1 MVTAALLV
9 VTGLVKA
16 LAHVVLTLPDGLMN
30 VMFWVHDIAAALML
44 LFLAAHVFFAV
55 IAPFSWKTFPS
66 MLIGWMPRGEAE
78 KEHAGWME
86 RLERELQILLLPKD
100 PNDGRNVFL
109 EIRAGT
115 GGDRHGVPLI
125 INDHIDIALA
135 VDADGVHVG
144 QDDMPVADVRRLI
157 GPDKWLGLSVTNAVQ
172 MAEVPYELVDY
183 LGIGP
188 VYPTGTK
195 SDAAPVVGV
204 SAFAELVAE
213 SRLPVVGIGGIQVG
227 NCLPLVQAGAK
238 GVAVVS
244 AICGQEDPVR
254 ATKVLLERLK
264 QVFG

>member
-1 MVTAALLV
+1 MKSAMKPLDLLLYLVLDPDLCGGAEGMVRTAR
-9 VTGLVKA
+9 
-16 LAHVVLTLPDGLMN
+16 
-30 VMFWVHDIAAALML
+30 
-44 LFLAAHVFFAV
+44 LAAENGATVV
-55 IAPFSWKTFPS
+55 QLRAPNWKKRQWLAT
-66 MLIGWMPRGEAE
+66 A
-78 KEHAGWME
+78 
-86 RLERELQILLLPKD
+86 RELKSVLKP
-100 PNDGRNVFL
+100 F
-109 EIRAGT
+109 
-115 GGDRHGVPLI
+115 GVPLI

-157 GPDKWLGLSVTNAVQ
+157 GPDKWLGLSVTNAAQ

-204 SAFAELVAE
+204 SAFAKLVAE

>member
-1 MVTAALLV
+1 MKNVKNEMKPLDLLLNLVLDPDLCGGAEGMVRTAR
-9 VTGLVKA
+9 
-16 LAHVVLTLPDGLMN
+16 
-30 VMFWVHDIAAALML
+30 
-44 LFLAAHVFFAV
+44 LAAENGATVV
-55 IAPFSWKTFPS
+55 QLRAPNWKKRQWLAT
-66 MLIGWMPRGEAE
+66 A
-78 KEHAGWME
+78 
-86 RLERELQILLLPKD
+86 RELKS
-100 PNDGRNVFL
+100 VL
-109 EIRAGT
+109 EPF
-115 GGDRHGVPLI
+115 GVPLI

>member
-1 MVTAALLV
+1 MKNVKNEMKPLDLLLYLVLDPDLCGGAEGMVRTAR
-9 VTGLVKA
+9 
-16 LAHVVLTLPDGLMN
+16 
-30 VMFWVHDIAAALML
+30 
-44 LFLAAHVFFAV
+44 LAAENGATVV
-55 IAPFSWKTFPS
+55 QLRAPNWKKRQWLATARALKS
-66 MLIGWMPRGEAE
+66 V
-78 KEHAGWME
+78 
-86 RLERELQILLLPKD
+86 LEP
-100 PNDGRNVFL
+100 F
-109 EIRAGT
+109 
-115 GGDRHGVPLI
+115 GVPLI

-227 NCLPLVQAGAK
+227 NFLPLVQAGAK

>member
-1 MVTAALLV
+1 MKNVKNEMKPLDLLLYLVLDPDLCGGAEGMVRTAR
-9 VTGLVKA
+9 
-16 LAHVVLTLPDGLMN
+16 
-30 VMFWVHDIAAALML
+30 
-44 LFLAAHVFFAV
+44 LAAENGATVV
-55 IAPFSWKTFPS
+55 QLRAPNWKKRQWLAT
-66 MLIGWMPRGEAE
+66 A
-78 KEHAGWME
+78 
-86 RLERELQILLLPKD
+86 RELKS
-100 PNDGRNVFL
+100 VL
-109 EIRAGT
+109 EPF
-115 GGDRHGVPLI
+115 GVPLI

-254 ATKVLLERLK
+254 ATKVLLERLG
-264 QVFG
+264 QANG

>member
-1 MVTAALLV
+1 MKNVKNEMKPLDLLLYLVLDPDLCGGAEGMVRTAR
-9 VTGLVKA
+9 
-16 LAHVVLTLPDGLMN
+16 
-30 VMFWVHDIAAALML
+30 
-44 LFLAAHVFFAV
+44 LAAENGATVV
-55 IAPFSWKTFPS
+55 QLRAPNWKKRQWLAT
-66 MLIGWMPRGEAE
+66 A
-78 KEHAGWME
+78 
-86 RLERELQILLLPKD
+86 RELKS
-100 PNDGRNVFL
+100 VL
-109 EIRAGT
+109 EPF
-115 GGDRHGVPLI
+115 GVPLI

-144 QDDMPVADVRRLI
+144 QDDMPVAEVRRLI

>member
-1 MVTAALLV
+1 MKNMKNEMKPLDLLLYLVLDPDLCGGAEGMVRTAR
-9 VTGLVKA
+9 
-16 LAHVVLTLPDGLMN
+16 
-30 VMFWVHDIAAALML
+30 
-44 LFLAAHVFFAV
+44 LAAENGATVV
-55 IAPFSWKTFPS
+55 QLRAPNWKKRQWLAT
-66 MLIGWMPRGEAE
+66 A
-78 KEHAGWME
+78 
-86 RLERELQILLLPKD
+86 RELKSVLKP
-100 PNDGRNVFL
+100 F
-109 EIRAGT
+109 
-115 GGDRHGVPLI
+115 GVPLI